1 MISIA
6 NLNPHLTLLSEEE
19 KKKKKPISHTIHKQ
33 FTYWQLWAMILHIL
47 TILSQN
53 HFINP
58 LRTHCPHLGAQPS
71 IIVWA
76 SSSTCLHKFS
86 ITYQNPHSLIFN
98 RSTFAILICLQII
111 ENPTEQ
117 LSCKARLST
126 SLGFRPWPKR
136 HCRCHFHFYSQWSFS
151 ICLKRI
157 WLYMLK
163 RL

>member
-1 MISIA
+1 MTVVG
-6 NLNPHLTLLSEEE
+6 L
-19 KKKKKPISHTIHKQ
+19 
-33 FTYWQLWAMILHIL
+33 ILHIL
-47 TILSQN
+47 TLLSQN

-58 LRTHCPHLGAQPS
+58 LITHCPHLGAQPS

-98 RSTFAILICLQII
+98 RSTFTMPICLQINEKSI
-111 ENPTEQ
+111 EQ

-126 SLGFRPWPKR
+126 SSGFWPWPKPY
-136 HCRCHFHFYSQWSFS
+136 CHFNFHFYSQGSFS